1 LRSWYGILD
10 RLIKT
15 TSPAKSAIA
24 KMAVDQGIFA
34 PFFLFN
40 FIALLGFL
48 NGDGVE
54 QIKSDIKQ
62 NYVDIM
68 ITNYKVITETARTR
82 LFFNLRRMYEMKLK
96 CDLLYI

>member
-34 PFFLFN
+34 PFFLCN

-68 ITNYKVITETARTR
+68 ITNYKVIITESSANTTKIFDSSICKRC
-82 LFFNLRRMYEMKLK
+82 MK
-96 CDLLYI
+96 